1 MVSTLKETNELCQA
15 LIEAGV
21 DAEQAEA
28 AAKSVLSREE
38 AINQLASKTDLA
50 LLQTEIIKWNT
61 GTLLAATGLFALIV
75 KLIG

>member
-1 MVSTLKETNELCQA
+1 MSLTVNELYQA

-21 DAEQAEA
+21 DEEKAQA

-38 AINQLASKTDLA
+38 AINQLATKTDLA
-50 LLQTEIIKWNT
+50 HLQTEIIKWNT

-75 KLIG
+75 KLIS